1 MGRFFTAIL
10 DNLRGQQKTSDNSG
24 FSPRRAL
31 AGDPDLAQQRATKS
45 PWTMRRDEVLTLP
58 LMTTLRYDHSLVP
71 LPRRERAGWI
81 SLASALVL
89 GFQALTAAAGQ
100 KYVEEQ
106 HTTYP
111 LAPEGRV
118 RLENVNGSVRFKA
131 WDRPEIELHAVKQA
145 DKESDLQAVKIE
157 VESKPDQITIRTQ
170 YPKPA
175 SGWFKSKQNSTTVNY
190 VVTAPRKA
198 TLARISNVNGSIEIQ
213 GLHGQVNASTVNGRL
228 AASGLAG
235 DTSLSTVNG
244 ALEAEFEDFASTRS
258 VSLSTVNG
266 KASVTLPH
274 NADVKISANTVNG
287 EISADKPFEV
297 KKQRLPGRSF
307 EGTLGKGL
315 GKVKINTVNGAIAIR
330 LAETSGQLK
339 PEADK

>member
-1 MGRFFTAIL
+1 MCRFFTAVL
-10 DNLRGQQKTSDNSG
+10 DNLCEHRKTSDNPG
-24 FSPRRAL
+24 FSPRRAS
-31 AGDPDLAQQRATKS
+31 AGDPGLARPRATKL
-45 PWTMRRDEVLTLP
+45 PWTMRRDEVLSLA
-58 LMTTLRYDHSLVP
+58 LMTTLQYDHSLVP

-81 SLASALVL
+81 SLASALVV
-89 GFQALTAAAGQ
+89 GFLAFTAVAGQ
-100 KYVEEQ
+100 KCVEEQ

-111 LAPEGRV
+111 LASEGKV
-118 RLENVNGSVRFKA
+118 VLENVNGSVRFKA
-131 WDRPEIELHAVKQA
+131 WDRPEIELHVVKQA
-145 DKESDLQAVKIE
+145 NKQEDLEAVKIE
-157 VESKPDQITIRTQ
+157 VESKRDQITIRTR

-198 TLARISNVNGSIEIQ
+198 TVARISNVNGSIEIQ
-213 GLHGQVNASTVNGRL
+213 GFQGPVNASTVNGRL

-244 ALEAEFEDFASTRS
+244 ALEAEFEEFASTRS

-274 NADVKISANTVNG
+274 NADVKISASTVNG

-339 PEADK
+339 AEADK